1 MKENI
6 ELKKT
11 LGLGGLILFGLAY
24 MTPMIVF
31 GTYGV
36 IYEESNGQVA
46 SSYIVAIIAM
56 LFTAIGYAV
65 MAKKIPESGS
75 SYGYVSKVL
84 GEKLGFL
91 VGWVILLD
99 YLFLPMVIWLIGGV
113 YLEAYAP
120 SIPSW
125 FWLVAFIVLTT
136 GLNIVGFDVAKKV
149 NLVLMLLQLAV
160 IIAFCA
166 LAMSMMSEP
175 SPTIVTEVPTT
186 SNINLMFVGAAIAC
200 YSFLGFDAVSTMA
213 EDTKD
218 PKTNVPKAILWVTIL
233 GGLIFA
239 VSSYIMGTAFPD
251 ISVFQADSAA
261 ADMATQVGGIMFSSI
276 FVATLVIAQFTSG
289 VSAQAGASRLI
300 YAMGRDGVLPG
311 STFGRLHRTFKTPYA
326 SIILVGIVGL
336 LALKL
341 DITTSTSFINFG
353 AFLAFIFVNLCA
365 VISYFQMP
373 KSERTGITVFTH
385 VIAPILGI
393 ACISKLLVSLDIH
406 AITLGLCWLAV
417 GIVLMLILVTRG
429 TKLELDMK

>member
-6 ELKKT
+6 KLKKT

-46 SSYIVAIIAM
+46 SSYIVAMIAM

-75 SYGYVSKVL
+75 SYGYVSKIL

-120 SIPSW
+120 SVPSW

-175 SPTIVTEVPTT
+175 STAIVTEVPTT

-239 VSSYIMGTAFPD
+239 VSSYIMGAAFPD

-326 SIILVGIVGL
+326 SIILVGVVGL

-385 VIAPILGI
+385 VIAPVLGI

-406 AITLGLCWLAV
+406 AITLGLCWLAI
-417 GIVLMLILVTRG
+417 GIVLMLILVKRG
-429 TKLELDMK
+429 TKLELDME

>member
-36 IYEESNGQVA
+36 IYEESDGQVA
-46 SSYIVAIIAM
+46 SSYIVAMIAM

-75 SYGYVSKVL
+75 SYGYVSKIL

-91 VGWVILLD
+91 VGWAILLD

-120 SIPSW
+120 SVPSW

-175 SPTIVTEVPTT
+175 SSAIVTKATT
-186 SNINLMFVGAAIAC
+186 TPNINLMFVGAAIAC

-218 PKTNVPKAILWVTIL
+218 PKTNVPKAILWVTVL

-326 SIILVGIVGL
+326 SIILVGIIGL

-385 VIAPILGI
+385 VVAPVLGI

-406 AITLGLCWLAV
+406 AITLGLCWLAI
-417 GIVLMLILVTRG
+417 GIVLMLILVKRG
-429 TKLELDMK
+429 TKLELEME

>member
-6 ELKKT
+6 KLKKT

-46 SSYIVAIIAM
+46 SSYIVAMIAM

-75 SYGYVSKVL
+75 SYGYVSKIL

-120 SIPSW
+120 SVPSW

-175 SPTIVTEVPTT
+175 STAIVTEVPTT

-239 VSSYIMGTAFPD
+239 VSSYIMGAAFPD

-326 SIILVGIVGL
+326 SIILVGVVGL

-385 VIAPILGI
+385 VIAPALGI

-406 AITLGLCWLAV
+406 AITLGLCWLAI
-417 GIVLMLILVTRG
+417 GIVLMLILVKRG
-429 TKLELDMK
+429 TKLELEMD

>member
-6 ELKKT
+6 KLKKT

-46 SSYIVAIIAM
+46 SSYIVAMIAM

-175 SPTIVTEVPTT
+175 STAIVTEVPTT

-239 VSSYIMGTAFPD
+239 VSSYIMGAAFPD

-326 SIILVGIVGL
+326 SIILVGVVGL

-385 VIAPILGI
+385 VIAPALGI